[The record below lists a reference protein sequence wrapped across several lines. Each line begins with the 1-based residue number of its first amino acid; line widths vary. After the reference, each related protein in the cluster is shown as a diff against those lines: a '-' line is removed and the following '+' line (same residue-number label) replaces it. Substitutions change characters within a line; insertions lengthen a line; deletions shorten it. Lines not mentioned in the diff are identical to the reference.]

1 MNEANGAVWAESPGF
16 RIKVPADRSERLHF
30 FDLKTELAI

>member
-1 MNEANGAVWAESPGF
+1 VHETMRLALTP
-16 RIKVPADRSERLHF
+16 DRARF